1 MTFTGRTRLE
11 PEAIMLE
18 IDHHP
23 APPGMFVEFIGH
35 YFTQDNVLVD
45 SDRTFFYSRLIEIMN
60 DRMKD
65 EADETEQ
72 VALTIV
78 FETAV
83 VSIQCTLH
91 EASTVIYSLQ
101 EASARRILADHRKAI
116 RFSERK
122 S

>member
-1 MTFTGRTRLE
+1 M
-11 PEAIMLE
+11 IE

-35 YFTQDNVLVD
+35 YFTMDNVLVD
-45 SDRTFFYSRLIEIMN
+45 SDRTFFYSRLIEITN

-65 EADETEQ
+65 EADEAEQ

-78 FETAV
+78 FETTV

-91 EASTVIYSLQ
+91 EAATVIYSLQ
-101 EASARRILADHRKAI
+101 EASARRILADHRKVI
-116 RFSERK
+116 EFSERE